1 MNGHFRAWLRLF
13 LPVALL
19 IGLGAYFY
27 IESQQSARL
36 TAVQANE
43 SLNVGMGAA
52 MLDRRTQVLLHDLR
66 YEARISLISA
76 DREGRLDVPAMTQ
89 RFVELLRSRPVY
101 DQLRWIDSNG
111 QELIRVGLVDGQPAV
126 VARDKLQNKADRYYF
141 TETMKLAPGQVYISP
156 IDLDVEN
163 GVVEVPYKLT
173 LRVAMPLVDAAG
185 AKHGMLIFNYLAEEM
200 IAYMEVVTVPV
211 ADHLMLLNTAGDL
224 LHAPD
229 PADEWCFNNEQTNN
243 GERRPGLPIRF
254 PDSWARIAEQDHGQ
268 FIDAQGLWTFQSVYP
283 LRAGVSSIAD
293 IRDQAQ
299 SPLSSA
305 EAAHRWLV
313 LSHLAPASLATRVQ
327 HDETPIYLSIL
338 LMLGLFAAGTALV
351 VRAGVRERQAESH
364 FKVFFERAMVG
375 IGMVSLDCKWLT
387 VNPAL
392 CRILGYS
399 AEQMRDK
406 TWADITHPDDL
417 ATSITAFNQALQG
430 TIEGYELEKRYLGA
444 DGQPV
449 EVSIATQ
456 LVRQRNGKPD
466 YFVVVV
472 EDISQRVMA
481 QKQQQKTLET
491 LRRFIDHLPGMAY
504 IKDHETRVLVANRQ
518 FQEALSQPPENLLG
532 RLTTE
537 IFPGEIGQ
545 KIAADERR
553 IMSAGRAE
561 SMIETVGERVFE
573 SMKFPIPHGDGPPE
587 LGGITLDV
595 TARKQSEQLLEMQA
609 QRATA
614 LLALPEKSVELDE
627 AGFMRYVLD
636 QVEALTG
643 SSIGFM
649 HFVNPDEETI
659 ELVAWSSKTLDQYCH
674 ATFDNHYPISRAGI
688 WADAARQ
695 KQPVVINDYTNA
707 ANKKGLPAGHSAL
720 ERLISVPVMEEGQV
734 RMMTGV
740 GNKPGLYTEKDVET
754 VQLLGNEAW
763 RIVRRLRA
771 ERALRIANQV
781 VNASPVVCFRWA
793 ASESWPVVFVSE
805 NVRQWGYTQADLQAG
820 NPPFSALVHPD
831 DLARIVDEMTTKAAA
846 GLAAY
851 EQEYRIVTPEN
862 KLIWVVDRT
871 NVRRDAEGKVLFYDG
886 VLTDITDRKI
896 QQLALARNLTEQREL
911 NRRLEEAHSQL
922 LQSEKMASIGQLAAG
937 IAHELNNPIGF
948 VHSNLGTLDGYVRDL
963 MEIIEAYEVLASEST
978 ADSAQVVKITQ
989 LREARDF
996 NYIREDI
1003 SQLMHESK
1011 DGLGRVRRIVQDLK
1025 NFSHVSEQEWQWAN
1039 LHEGLDSTL
1048 NIVWN
1053 ELKYKCK
1060 IVKEYG
1066 DLPKV
1071 HCMISQLNQVFMN
1084 LLVNAG
1090 HAIEK
1095 QGTITLRTVQ
1105 IGDAEV
1111 CIEISDSGKGIAP
1124 EHLTRIF
1131 EPFFTT
1137 KPVGKGTGL
1146 GLSLSYG
1153 IINKHNGRIEVDST
1167 LGQGTTFRV
1176 IIPINQDAGIVPA
1189 PSEASV

>member
-1 MNGHFRAWLRLF
+1 MNGGLLAWLRLF

-19 IGLGAYFY
+19 IGLGTYFY
-27 IESQQSARL
+27 IDSQQAARL
-36 TAVQANE
+36 SAVQADE

-52 MLDRRTQVLLHDLR
+52 MLDRRTLVLLQDLR
-66 YEARISLISA
+66 YQVGISTLSA
-76 DREGRLDVPAMTQ
+76 DGKRVPDASLMAQ
-89 RFVELLRSRPVY
+89 RFVELLRSKPVY
-101 DQLRWIDSNG
+101 DQLRWIDMQG
-111 QELIRVGLVDGQPAV
+111 QEVVRVGLADGQPVV
-126 VARDKLQNKADRYYF
+126 VAPEKLQNKADRFYF
-141 TETMKLAPGQVYISP
+141 AEAMKLAPGQVYISP
-156 IDLDVEN
+156 IDLNVEN
-163 GVVEVPYKLT
+163 GVIEFPYKLT
-173 LRVAMPLVDAAG
+173 LRLAMPLVDNAG
-185 AKHGMLIFNYLAEEM
+185 EKHGILIFNYLVDEM
-200 IAYMEVVTVPV
+200 IAYMEAVTTPV
-211 ADHLMLLNTAGDL
+211 ADHLMLLNEAGDF
-224 LHAPD
+224 LHSPNPD
-229 PADEWCFNNEQTNN
+229 DERGFTANDKRQ
-243 GERRPGLPIRF
+243 GLPARF
-254 PDSWARIAEQDHGQ
+254 PESWVRLTATDHGQ
-268 FIDAQGLWTFQSVYP
+268 FIDAQGLWTFHAVYP
-283 LRAGVSSIAD
+283 LRAGSPNISA
-293 IRDQAQ
+293 IRANEQAG
-299 SPLSSA
+299 LANAASA
-305 EAAHRWLV
+305 RRWLV
-313 LSHLAPASLATRVQ
+313 VSHLTPPALAALTRN
-327 HDETPIYLSIL
+327 DATPIYLWSVLI
-338 LMLGLFAAGTALV
+338 LGLFAAGAGLI
-351 VRAGVRERQAESH
+351 VRAGQRERDAESH

-375 IGMVSLDCKWLT
+375 IGMASLDKKWLA

-392 CRILGYS
+392 CRIFGYS
-399 AEQMRDK
+399 AEQMLGK
-406 TWADITHPDDL
+406 TWVDLTHPDDL
-417 ATSITAFNQALQG
+417 AASIAAFDQVAQG
-430 TIEGYELEKRYLGA
+430 KSEGYELEKRYLRA

-456 LVRQRNGKPD
+456 LVRQRNGQPD

-472 EDISQRVMA
+472 EDISQRILA

-491 LRRFIDHLPGMAY
+491 LRRFIDHLPGVAY
-504 IKDHETRVLVANRQ
+504 IKDHETRLLVANRQ
-518 FQEALSQPPENLLG
+518 FQETLGLPPENLLG
-532 RLTTE
+532 RLTSD
-537 IFPGEIGQ
+537 IFPGEVGEKFVADDRRVMAGGQ
-545 KIAADERR
+545 
-553 IMSAGRAE
+553 AE
-561 SMIETVGERVFE
+561 TIVETVGERVFE
-573 SMKFPIPHGDGPPE
+573 SIKFPIPHGDGPPE

-595 TARKQSEQLLEMQA
+595 TARKQVEQLLAMQA
-609 QRATA
+609 RRATA
-614 LLALPEKSVELDE
+614 LLALPEKSVEMDE
-627 AGFMRYVLD
+627 ASFMRYVLD
-636 QVEALTG
+636 QAEALTG
-643 SSIGFM
+643 SEIGFM
-649 HFVNPDEETI
+649 HFVNSDEETI
-659 ELVAWSSKTLDQYCH
+659 ELVAWSSKTQERYCH
-674 ATFDNHYPISRAGI
+674 VIFDQHYPISEAGI

-695 KQPVVINDYTNA
+695 KQPVVINDYAGA
-707 ANKKGLPAGHSAL
+707 AHKKGLPAGHSTL
-720 ERLISVPVMEEGQV
+720 LRLISVPVIEEGKV

-740 GNKPGLYTEKDVET
+740 GNKPDLYREKDVET

-771 ERALRIANQV
+771 EKALRIANQV

-793 ASESWPVVFVSE
+793 ASEGWPVVFVSE
-805 NVRQWGYTQADLQAG
+805 NVRQWGYAAADLQTG
-820 NPPFSALVHPD
+820 MPPFAELIHPD
-831 DLARIVDEMTTKAAA
+831 DLPRVIDEMTCQTADGAM
-846 GLAAY
+846 GY

-862 KLIWVVDRT
+862 RLIWVVDRT
-871 NVRRDAEGKVLFYDG
+871 NVRRDADGNVLFYDG

-896 QQLALARNLTEQREL
+896 QQLAIARNLAEQREL
-911 NRRLEEAHSQL
+911 NRRLEEAHNQL

-963 MEIIEAYEVLASEST
+963 MEIIEAYETLASALT
-978 ADSAQVVKITQ
+978 VDSAQVAKITQ
-989 LREARDF
+989 LREERDF

-1025 NFSHVSEQEWQWAN
+1025 NFSHVSEQEWQWAD

-1060 IVKEYG
+1060 VVKAYG

-1095 QGTITLRTVQ
+1095 QGTITLRSMP

-1124 EHLTRIF
+1124 EHLRRIF

-1153 IINKHNGRIEVDST
+1153 IINKHNGRIEVEST

-1176 IIPINQDAGIVPA
+1176 IIPINQDAGMVPA
-1189 PSEASV
+1189 SSEASV